1 MPSFTPTPMNFVLT
15 DLSSSVTLSQTGNLT
30 SSVLSISGDAVAVL
44 FVKTTDMKQVF
55 QFETDA
61 ININDL
67 SAQDMK
73 FYVNMSSWPTN
84 ASLNPLNPAN
94 AMMDVPVYSS
104 GAISSISKS
113 TYPYD
118 HNKALVKHDF
128 IRYIALK
135 MFNTYQAV
143 DLFNNQLAVVQ
154 NIESVCDGSANG
166 HSWYDISAA
175 LYNVDKDRGTNP
187 ALLTDSLG
195 DKYMTTAT
203 TTPDN
208 LSRELFLQIVG
219 NQPDRLTKDENGNN
233 RVLGSGDKQNMIFY
247 DGDTINFNLTLQ
259 AADGQHTVSGL
270 SNISQIPSRTYVI
283 KLVMISDTDVS
294 HVNPQTDNILG
305 NTISIDSVGKLPGDV
320 TTASSLSYA

>member
-1 MPSFTPTPMNFVLT
+1 MSSPPPMNFVLT

-44 FVKTTDMKQVF
+44 FVKTSDMKKVF
-55 QFETDA
+55 QFQTDA

-73 FYVNMSSWPTN
+73 FYVDMQSWPTSQ
-84 ASLNPLNPAN
+84 ALNPLNPAN
-94 AMMDVPVYSS
+94 AMIDVPNYSS
-104 GAISSISKS
+104 GAISTISKS
-113 TYPYD
+113 GYAYD

-128 IRYIALK
+128 IRYIAQK

-143 DLFNNQLAVVQ
+143 DLFNNQLEVIQ

-175 LYNVDKDRGTNP
+175 LYNVDKDRGTNSG
-187 ALLTDSLG
+187 LLIDSSGL
-195 DKYMTTAT
+195 KYMTTAT

-219 NQPDRLTKDENGNN
+219 NQPDRLTKDSNGNN
-233 RVLGSGDKQNMIFY
+233 RILGGDDKQPILFF

-259 AADGQHTVSGL
+259 VANGQETVSGL
-270 SNISQIPSRTYVI
+270 TSVSPIPSRTYVI
-283 KLVMISDTDVS
+283 KLVMISDTDETHKNS
-294 HVNPQTDNILG
+294 QSDNLG

-320 TTASSLSYA
+320 TTASSYSFA